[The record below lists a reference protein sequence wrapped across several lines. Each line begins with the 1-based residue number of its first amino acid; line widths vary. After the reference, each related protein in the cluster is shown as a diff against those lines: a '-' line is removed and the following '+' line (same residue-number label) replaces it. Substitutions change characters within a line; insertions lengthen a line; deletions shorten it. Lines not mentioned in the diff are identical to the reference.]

1 MDLSNINGGLILY
14 FIFRA
19 ALLYLIVF
27 FLYKFFKD
35 RNPVR
40 YIKKYFKK

>member
-14 FIFRA
+14 FLFRA

-35 RNPVR
+35 R
-40 YIKKYFKK
+40 YIKKHLKK

>member
-1 MDLSNINGGLILY
+1 MDLSNINAGLILY

-27 FLYKFFKD
+27 FLYKYFKY
-35 RNPVR
+35 PVR
-40 YIKKYFKK
+40 YIKKHFKK